1 MRTGTHQ
8 WLKCSTQIPI
18 CTSHSSD
25 HDLVARW
32 GCTCGCETCCCLV
45 QWVMPSGQCTYLV
58 QFTCQWILRFS
69 DWGGWIAMEVLAE
82 PVNPSSGGLP
92 PTLGISQSWIYRDWV
107 IIETWLSFHEL
118 NESWSNR
125 LVGFPFMILQRSHLN
140 MHVTCDLWPLGTAL
154 ILQTTNQ
161 DGWTIFEFPLVGKQS
176 LKSHLWCSLLH
187 IWYIWPLYMYLY
199 HAWFHRMI
207 LCEPQGITYYDI

>member
-1 MRTGTHQ
+1 MQNATACEQVHTNDSNAAHKYQ
-8 WLKCSTQIPI
+8 YAHHIVQIMILWQDEAAPVAVRPAAVFSRGS
-18 CTSHSSD
+18 SH
-25 HDLVARW
+25 LAIARI
-32 GCTCGCETCCCLV
+32 
-45 QWVMPSGQCTYLV
+45 V

-161 DGWTIFEFPLVGKQS
+161 DGWTIFEVPLVVLTS
-176 LKSHLWCSLLH
+176 
-187 IWYIWPLYMYLY
+187 PYMVYLALVY
-199 HAWFHRMI
+199 VSIPF
-207 LCEPQGITYYDI
+207 TVS